1 MARAARRRQH
11 PVTDFNRARKATLYT
26 AHRINFDNKNAEPM
40 LISLISRTVDA
51 SIRHAWRVIGA
62 SIVLII
68 ASAVYVSGH
77 FAINTDIGRLIDSHA
92 AWAQRDAALSA
103 AFPQRSDLTLA
114 VVQAPAPEFATAAA
128 RELAADLLQQP
139 KLFRSVDLGADSDFF
154 AHNGL
159 LFPPVSQVASLTH
172 QLTQARPLLN
182 GLAHDPSLRGLAN
195 LLSVSLLAPLQTGQ
209 LHLADMGPLLDQSSD
224 AVEAVLADRP
234 AGMAW
239 RALVDP
245 DAGVSVADKPGS
257 SRTGRSFIQIRPILD
272 YSQLE
277 PGSKASDAIR
287 ASAQRLHLY
296 ERYGATVR
304 LTGPTPLSDEEFSS
318 VQQGAAVNGIATL
331 LIVVMIL
338 WAALRSKR
346 LVFAVFVTLI
356 GGLIVTAALGLLLV
370 GALNMISV
378 AFAVLFV
385 GIGVDFGIQFGVRFR
400 EERHSDDDI
409 RNALVAAARAIALPL
424 TLAAAA
430 TAASFLA
437 FLPTEYRGVSELGQI
452 AGVGILC
459 VAFPSCLTLLPA
471 LISVLRPA
479 PSGMMPGFAWLA
491 PVDRLFEARRIP
503 LLVGSILLI
512 CAGLPLL
519 WHLHFDFN
527 PLHLKNPDTESMQTL
542 TSLKDSAE
550 AGVNNV
556 SVLAPSL
563 EAAQRIAKHLQQV
576 PQVGQVMTLASFIPT
591 QQPEKMQLISA
602 AATALLPI
610 LQQTTAPPAS
620 DIERVAALRNAA
632 LDLRNAA
639 LDHEGPGAAQARRL
653 GLDLSALAKAD
664 AATRDRAEWALGGT
678 LKLALKALS
687 DLLTPQIVT
696 QASLP
701 AALTRNWVAP
711 DGQAVVDVAPR
722 AIANVDPG
730 DDVLLRNF
738 SQAVQ
743 RAEPGAIGGPI
754 SILESA
760 RTIIR
765 AFIEAAILA
774 IVAITILL
782 WIALRRFGDVL
793 RTIIP
798 LLVSAAVTLEL
809 CVILGISLNFA
820 NIIALP
826 LLLGVGVAFKIYY
839 VMAWR
844 SGRTA
849 MLQSGLTQAVVLSA
863 ATTGTAFGSL
873 WLSHHPGT
881 SSMGE
886 LLALSLVCTLIGAV
900 LFQPILM
907 GKPRAVPE

>member
-1 MARAARRRQH
+1 
-11 PVTDFNRARKATLYT
+11 
-26 AHRINFDNKNAEPM
+26 M

-51 SIRHAWRVIGA
+51 SIRHAWRVIVVSLA
-62 SIVLII
+62 LVI

-92 AWAQRDAALSA
+92 PWAKRDAALDA
-103 AFPQRSDLTLA
+103 AFPQRGDLTLV
-114 VVQAPAPEFATAAA
+114 VVQAPVPEFAAQAA
-128 RELAADLLQQP
+128 RELATELGRHP
-139 KLFRSVDLGADSDFF
+139 KLFRSVDLGGDSEFF
-154 AHNGL
+154 ARNGL
-159 LFPPVSQVASLTH
+159 LFAPVPQVASLTQ

-195 LLSVSLLAPLQTGQ
+195 LLSVSLLVPLQSGQ
-209 LHLADMGPLLDQSSD
+209 LHLADMSKLLDQSSD
-224 AVEAVLADRP
+224 TVEAVLAGRP
-234 AGMAW
+234 AGMSW

-245 DAGVSVADKPGS
+245 EAGVSVGTPGAGKI
-257 SRTGRSFIQIRPILD
+257 GRSFIEVRPFLD
-272 YSQLE
+272 YSDLE
-277 PGSKASDAIR
+277 PGSKAAEAIR
-287 ASAQRLHLY
+287 ASAQRLRLG
-296 ERYGATVR
+296 ERYGASVK

-318 VQQGAAVNGIATL
+318 VQQGAALNGIVTL
-331 LIVVMIL
+331 LIVILIL
-338 WAALRSKR
+338 WAALRSAK
-346 LVFAVFVTLI
+346 LVLAVFVTLI

-400 EERHSDDDI
+400 EARCTEDDL
-409 RNALVAAARAIALPL
+409 RNALVAAARSIASPL

-471 LISVLRPA
+471 LIIVLRPTG
-479 PSGMMPGFAWLA
+479 SGLMPGFAWLA
-491 PVDRLFEARRIP
+491 PLDRLFEAHRKP
-503 LLVGSILLI
+503 LLTGSLLI
-512 CAGLPLL
+512 IGAGLPLL

-527 PLHLKNPDTESMQTL
+527 PLHLKNPASESMQTL
-542 TSLKDSAE
+542 RLLENAPE
-550 AGVNNV
+550 AGINNV
-556 SVLAPSL
+556 SVLASSL
-563 EAAQRIAKHLQQV
+563 SEAQRVAHTLEQL
-576 PQVGQVMTLASFIPT
+576 PQVGQVTTLASFIPA
-591 QQPEKMQLISA
+591 QQPEKMQLIDA
-602 AATALLPI
+602 AAAALRPV
-610 LQQTTAPPAS
+610 LQQTPAAPAT

-632 LDLRNAA
+632 LALRNAA

-653 GLDLSALAKAD
+653 SGDLAALAKAD
-664 AATRDRAEWALGGT
+664 TATRDRAEWALAGT
-678 LKLALKALS
+678 LKLALDSLRS
-687 DLLTPQIVT
+687 LLMPQVVT

-701 AALTRNWVAP
+701 PELTRNWLAA
-711 DGQAVVDVAPR
+711 DGQAVVDIAPKP
-722 AIANVDPG
+722 IAGVDPG
-730 DDVLLRNF
+730 DDTLLRNF
-738 SQAVQ
+738 SQAVL
-743 RAEPGAIGGPI
+743 RAEPRAIGGPI

-760 RTIIR
+760 NTIIR

-774 IVAITILL
+774 ILAITLLL
-782 WIALRRFGDVL
+782 WVALRRFSDVL

-798 LLVSAAVTLEL
+798 LLVSGAVTLEL
-809 CVILGISLNFA
+809 CVLFGISLNFA

-844 SGRTA
+844 AGRTA
-849 MLQSGLTQAVVLSA
+849 MLQSGLTQAVILSA

-907 GKPRAVPE
+907 GKPRSAVAQPGSGRGADA